1 MLEDWAPVGARNINT
16 LRSHPNAFTLR
27 NRRARRNEVPE
38 TSFKTEFRVGFG
50 TAAYRMKPWKSDLEL
65 IEGKC
70 GSHITSYF
78 IFLRRLISL
87 NIILCLISFA
97 GIGKV
102 TSIGKD
108 HEQMGPGEVGCIRK
122 INLPIEKL
130 SLYY

>member
-102 TSIGKD
+102 MSIESLNLRRIMSRWLLGLVRWAVSGK
-108 HEQMGPGEVGCIRK
+108 
-122 INLPIEKL
+122 
-130 SLYY
+130 